1 MTARF
6 GLPQHA
12 VEKICKIFEEY
23 PGIES
28 VLVYGSRAR
37 GNYRSNSD
45 IDLSIKG
52 PDIDLETL
60 FQIENQIDD
69 LLLPWSVDLSL
80 FHKTDNPDLI
90 DHISQVGVEFC
101 ERLRCR

>member
-6 GLPQHA
+6 GLPLHA
-12 VEKICKIFEEY
+12 IEKIRRIFEEY

-60 FQIENQIDD
+60 LRIENQIDD

-80 FHKTDNPDLI
+80 FHKIDNPDLI
-90 DHISQVGVEFC
+90 DHIRQMGVEFC
-101 ERLRCR
+101 GRLHRR